1 MSFNSYCSTINP
13 NNANEGSAEKY
24 NVINGETTECHF
36 SPIPTTFNETCP
48 VPDSGLPSISNQ
60 LSYDEFS
67 LDLVPGLVNVSPIH
81 DLQGGVKLVRISS
94 NNLEQL
100 LFCKVGPDWLPKPG
114 PVPPGLGK
122 SFIKGALKSF
132 LDSQYFLKSY

>member
-1 MSFNSYCSTINP
+1 MSFNSYYPTINP

-24 NVINGETTECHF
+24 NVINGETTECQYSAHL
-36 SPIPTTFNETCP
+36 TTFNETCP
-48 VPDSGLPSISNQ
+48 VPDSGLPAIGNQ
-60 LSYDEFS
+60 LS
-67 LDLVPGLVNVSPIH
+67 LDPVPGLFNVSPIH

-114 PVPPGLGK
+114 PVPPG
-122 SFIKGALKSF
+122 
-132 LDSQYFLKSY
+132 